1 MSDFEDCMN
10 MAFYVANFRKRIR
23 FVAATDLATHTKESF
38 TVYNVLPINSI
49 KMETKTKIVPFNE
62 KGYLN
67 ALKLITR
74 AGYPCTISSIQEIDT
89 PIGPKRCVISRIE
102 VPFSYNGQ
110 SFKEVNIIHEVH
122 FACDG
127 KCVELFSSSYDLL
140 MEIKDDPMEK
150 IRAVIKNY
158 QFKPFDPII
167 LRTYKFTTNGIVYEW
182 KLGLFSKIEKRIITV
197 DGIIEKITFLSIEG
211 FSGDECVPYNEETKF
226 LVGTSLSLKS

>member
-1 MSDFEDCMN
+1 M
-10 MAFYVANFRKRIR
+10 
-23 FVAATDLATHTKESF
+23 AATDPATHTKESF

-74 AGYPCTISSIQEIDT
+74 SGYPYTISSIQEIDT
-89 PIGPKRCVISRIE
+89 PIGPKRCVISSIKI
-102 VPFSYNGQ
+102 PFYHNGR
-110 SFKEVNIIHEVH
+110 SFKGVNNIIHKVH

-127 KCVELFSSSYDLL
+127 ECVELLSSSYDLL

-150 IRAVIKNY
+150 IRAVIENY

-167 LRTYKFTTNGIVYEW
+167 LRAYKFTTNGTAYEW
-182 KLGLFSKIEKRIITV
+182 KLGLFSKIEKRIVTV
-197 DGIIEKITFLSIEG
+197 DGIEEITFLSIEG

>member
-1 MSDFEDCMN
+1 
-10 MAFYVANFRKRIR
+10 
-23 FVAATDLATHTKESF
+23 
-38 TVYNVLPINSI
+38 
-49 KMETKTKIVPFNE
+49 METKTKIVPFNE

-74 AGYPCTISSIQEIDT
+74 SGYPYTIYSIQEIDT

-110 SFKEVNIIHEVH
+110 SFKGVNAIIYKVH

-127 KCVELFSSSYDLL
+127 ECVEPLSSGYDLL
-140 MEIKDDPMEK
+140 MEIKDDPMKK
-150 IRAVIKNY
+150 ICAVMENY

-167 LRTYKFTTNGIVYEW
+167 LRLRAYEFTTNSIAYEW
-182 KLGLFSKIEKRIITV
+182 KLGLFSKIEKRIVTV
-197 DGIIEKITFLSIEG
+197 DGIEEITFLSIEG